1 MKITGID
8 VVMKYVR
15 WREWLFVRIST
26 DEGLFG
32 WGEGSTSD
40 RGRAV
45 GTVIQQFTPR
55 LLGRDSSA
63 IELIWRDLY
72 TGWRGGPIVNSAI
85 SAIDGA
91 LWDLQGKRFGVP
103 VWKLLG
109 GPVRSKVRVYA
120 GGVSRWMDSVAEH
133 VNGAARAQCQGY
145 RGVKVTPFG
154 SPGLRTDVAAIRFA
168 AELVEG
174 IRDATGSDFEIHIE
188 CAERLTPR
196 LAIEAA
202 QALAPSRPVWLEE
215 PIPAENAKAMCA
227 LAPRMATP
235 IACGEKL
242 FSRQDYRELLEG
254 QGAAFIQPDLTHA
267 GGITEVRKIA
277 AAAETYYVQV
287 APHNSGGPV
296 SAAMAMQIA
305 AVTPNFQ
312 VLETAHPGV
321 RTPPSRR
328 RRGPRNPRRVHAPQR
343 QARPRHRRP
352 QPRGAGERSRRS
364 RTLLPLANVHR
375 VVQVPFAPSPARY
388 ATFVSGGVH
397 FA

>member
-1 MKITGID
+1 MKITGIE
-8 VVMKYVR
+8 VVIKYVR
-15 WREWLFVRIST
+15 WREWLFVRVST

-40 RGRAV
+40 RSRAV
-45 GTVIQQFTPR
+45 AAVIQQFTPR

-109 GPVRSKVRVYA
+109 GPVRRKVRVYA
-120 GGVSRWMDSVAEH
+120 GGVSRWLDSVSGH
-133 VNGAARAQCQGY
+133 VDGAVRAQNQGY

-154 SPGLRTDVAAIRFA
+154 SPGERNDGAAIRFA

-174 IRDATGSDFEIHIE
+174 IRDATGPDFEIHIE

-196 LAIEAA
+196 LAIEAS
-202 QALAPSRPVWLEE
+202 QALASSRPVWLEE
-215 PIPAENAKAMCA
+215 PIPAENVKAMCA

-242 FSRQDYRELLEG
+242 FSRQDYRRTPGRPGRGLHPTRSHPRRRHHRSPQDRG
-254 QGAAFIQPDLTHA
+254 RRRDIP
-267 GGITEVRKIA
+267 R
-277 AAAETYYVQV
+277 
-287 APHNSGGPV
+287 PGGP
-296 SAAMAMQIA
+296 A
-305 AVTPNFQ
+305 
-312 VLETAHPGV
+312 
-321 RTPPSRR
+321 
-328 RRGPRNPRRVHAPQR
+328 
-343 QARPRHRRP
+343 
-352 QPRGAGERSRRS
+352 
-364 RTLLPLANVHR
+364 
-375 VVQVPFAPSPARY
+375 
-388 ATFVSGGVH
+388 
-397 FA
+397 

>member
-8 VVMKYVR
+8 VVIKFVR
-15 WREWLFVRIST
+15 WREWLFVRVST
-26 DEGLFG
+26 DEGLIG

-40 RGRAV
+40 RGPAV
-45 GTVIQQFTPR
+45 AAVIQQFTPR

-63 IELIWRDLY
+63 VELIWRDLY

-91 LWDLQGKRFGVP
+91 LWDLQGKRYGVP

-109 GPVRSKVRVYA
+109 GPVRRKVRVYA
-120 GGVSRWMDSVAEH
+120 GGVSRWMDSVADH
-133 VNGAARAQCQGY
+133 VEGAIRAQNEGY

-154 SPGLRTDVAAIRFA
+154 SPGQRTDVAAIRFA

-174 IRDATGSDFEIHIE
+174 IREATGPDFDIHIE

-196 LAIEAA
+196 LAIEASR
-202 QALAPSRPVWLEE
+202 ALAPSRPVWLEE
-215 PIPAENAKAMCA
+215 PIPAENVKAMCA

-254 QGAAFIQPDLTHA
+254 QGTAFIQPDLTHA

-287 APHNSGGPV
+287 APHNSGGPI
-296 SAAMAMQIA
+296 SAAMAVQIA

-312 VLETAHPGV
+312 VLETAYPEAEL
-321 RTPPSRR
+321 RR
-328 RRGPRNPRRVHAPQR
+328 RV
-343 QARPRHRRP
+343 
-352 QPRGAGERSRRS
+352 AGESMEVHDGYMHLS
-364 RTLLPLANVHR
+364 DKPGLGIDDLNLDALDDEPDGPEPSYPWRT
-375 VVQVPFAPSPARY
+375 FIE
-388 ATFVSGGVH
+388 
-397 FA
+397 

>member
-8 VVMKYVR
+8 VVIKFVR
-15 WREWLFVRIST
+15 WREWLFVRVST
-26 DEGLFG
+26 DEGLYG

-40 RGRAV
+40 RGPAV
-45 GTVIQQFTPR
+45 AAVIQQFTPR

-91 LWDLQGKRFGVP
+91 LWDLQGKRYGVP

-109 GPVRSKVRVYA
+109 GPVRRKVRVYA
-120 GGVSRWMDSVAEH
+120 GGVSRWMDSVADH
-133 VNGAARAQCQGY
+133 VEGAIRAQNQGY

-154 SPGLRTDVAAIRFA
+154 SPGQRTDVAAIRFA
-168 AELVEG
+168 AELIEG
-174 IRDATGSDFEIHIE
+174 IRKATGPDFEIHIE

-196 LAIEAA
+196 LAIEAS

-215 PIPAENAKAMCA
+215 PIPAENVKAMCA

-242 FSRQDYRELLEG
+242 FSRHDYRELLEG

-277 AAAETYYVQV
+277 AAAETYHVQV
-287 APHNSGGPV
+287 APHNSGGPI

-312 VLETAHPGV
+312 VLETAYPEAEL
-321 RTPPSRR
+321 RR
-328 RRGPRNPRRVHAPQR
+328 RV
-343 QARPRHRRP
+343 
-352 QPRGAGERSRRS
+352 AGESMEIHDGYMHLS
-364 RTLLPLANVHR
+364 DKPGLGIDDLNLDALDDEPDGPEPSYPWRT
-375 VVQVPFAPSPARY
+375 FIE
-388 ATFVSGGVH
+388 
-397 FA
+397 

>member
-1 MKITGID
+1 MKITGIE
-8 VVMKYVR
+8 VVIKYVR
-15 WREWLFVRIST
+15 WREWLFVRVST

-45 GTVIQQFTPR
+45 AAVIQQFTPR

-109 GPVRSKVRVYA
+109 GPVRRKVRVYA
-120 GGVSRWMDSVAEH
+120 GGVSRWLDSVAGH
-133 VNGAARAQCQGY
+133 VDGAVRAQNQGY

-154 SPGLRTDVAAIRFA
+154 SPGERTDVAAIRFA
-168 AELVEG
+168 PSSSKAF
-174 IRDATGSDFEIHIE
+174 ATPRPDFEIHID

-196 LAIEAA
+196 LAIEA
-202 QALAPSRPVWLEE
+202 SRPWPPPVRFGWKN
-215 PIPAENAKAMCA
+215 PFQPRTSRPCARSPRAWQPPSPA
-227 LAPRMATP
+227 
-235 IACGEKL
+235 GEKL

-277 AAAETYYVQV
+277 AAAETYHVQV

-312 VLETAHPGV
+312 VLETAFPNTNSAAASPAK
-321 RTPPSRR
+321 RWKSTTATCTSAT
-328 RRGPRNPRRVHAPQR
+328 NPAW
-343 QARPRHRRP
+343 AW
-352 QPRGAGERSRRS
+352 AASTSKRS
-364 RTLLPLANVHR
+364 RTKPTAPNLLPWR
-375 VVQVPFAPSPARY
+375 
-388 ATFVSGGVH
+388 TFIE
-397 FA
+397 